1 MKNVKNFFEK
11 LMSDDER
18 DHHFTKYEILM
29 YGVVVPIV
37 LVIVMG
43 IVGTLD
49 SYY

>member
-18 DHHFTKYEILM
+18 DHNFTKYEMLM
-29 YGVVVPIV
+29 YGVIVPIV
-37 LVIVMG
+37 LVLMMG

-49 SYY
+49 SKY